1 MACTLAESPCDPLH
15 RKLRQLRCLRR
26 RFDCYRVERTSSR
39 AGVAPA
45 EVQRLFTA
53 HCYNSYQF
61 VRFPTAQSGG
71 CYIVAIAL
79 LSMRLS
85 YEDNRANVPEK
96 RGCGVGRTPIG
107 TYEPT
112 AYCLG
117 CRLLLLIHFFFGA
130 VFISEVRPPIMVRA
144 SSAWKGKCRTDCCPL
159 PFREIST
166 RRLLAQM
173 MVCIRFEILS
183 FSS

>member
-1 MACTLAESPCDPLH
+1 MFTTVINSLGFQRPNLA
-15 RKLRQLRCLRR
+15 
-26 RFDCYRVERTSSR
+26 
-39 AGVAPA
+39 G
-45 EVQRLFTA
+45 
-53 HCYNSYQF
+53 
-61 VRFPTAQSGG
+61 
-71 CYIVAIAL
+71 YIVAIAL
-79 LSMRLS
+79 LRTRLS
-85 YEDNRANVPEK
+85 YEHNRANVPKKK
-96 RGCGVGRTPIG
+96 RVRR
-107 TYEPT
+107 EPHPDWN
-112 AYCLG
+112 LR
-117 CRLLLLIHFFFGA
+117 CRQLIVWAAVYFIHFFFGA

>member
-1 MACTLAESPCDPLH
+1 
-15 RKLRQLRCLRR
+15 
-26 RFDCYRVERTSSR
+26 
-39 AGVAPA
+39 
-45 EVQRLFTA
+45 
-53 HCYNSYQF
+53 
-61 VRFPTAQSGG
+61 
-71 CYIVAIAL
+71 
-79 LSMRLS
+79 MRLS
-85 YEDNRANVPEK
+85 YEDIGQTSPKKEGAARAAPRLEP
-96 RGCGVGRTPIG
+96 TM
-107 TYEPT
+107 PT

-117 CRLLLLIHFFFGA
+117 CRLLLIHFFFGA